1 MIWYVKKMNY
11 ISMSFV
17 YKSSSTLSTWS
28 KAFNLTLST
37 RHPAAIL
44 YSLIHTSRNG
54 GGFKGDK
61 VLEPEILVSSEIL
74 VTVVVIRNG
83 WKESVE
89 YDEYIHVST
98 PLREPPSFPNTHIHM
113 P

>member
-1 MIWYVKKMNY
+1 MDMNY

-17 YKSSSTLSTWS
+17 YKSCLYLSTLSTWS

-44 YSLIHTSRNG
+44 YLYTHTSRNG

-83 WKESVE
+83 WKEIVE
-89 YDEYIHVST
+89 YDEHIHIST
-98 PLREPPSFPNTHIHM
+98 PLREPPSNTHIYI